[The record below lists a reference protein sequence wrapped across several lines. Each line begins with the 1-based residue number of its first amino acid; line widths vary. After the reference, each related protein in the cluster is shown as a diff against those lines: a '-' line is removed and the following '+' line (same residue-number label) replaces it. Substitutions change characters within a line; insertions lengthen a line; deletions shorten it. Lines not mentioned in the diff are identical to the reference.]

1 MIDTNQGMM
10 AQAPQLNAIP
20 PVKAQALSLLLQYK
34 NRTKRLTAQRWLTQ
48 MTLELTN
55 QEALS
60 SALTSG
66 SSRLQTKQNLQ
77 DRRLGLVSQ

>member
-1 MIDTNQGMM
+1 
-10 AQAPQLNAIP
+10 
-20 PVKAQALSLLLQYK
+20 
-34 NRTKRLTAQRWLTQ
+34 

-66 SSRLQTKQNLQ
+66 SSSLQTKQNLQ
-77 DRRLGLVSQ
+77 DRTMGLVSQ